1 MTGRFRNAAVRAIVS
16 AVLAVLAL
24 LSLAAAA
31 PAQDAGGPNA
41 LEATEVGRQ
50 AHVYGFPLLEIVR
63 VRREMT
69 SVRCPDEIGN
79 APVNAFSNV
88 PRFADASARTVVAP
102 NTDTLYSIAHLDL
115 GKGPLVLSHPKM
127 GKRYFSFA
135 MLDPYT
141 NVIATP
147 GTREDGGDA
156 ARIAIRWSGKPGR
169 IARKRFD
176 RVVTSPHRR
185 VWVIGRT
192 LATDA
197 ADQRRAFAL
206 MRRYRIRHL
215 SGYERRFP
223 KDCRPGDPA
232 TAPTPTDGGSFVTA
246 LNRAMEENPPPARD
260 APILRRLAA
269 YGIGPGL
276 SPDKA
281 GLDPV
286 TRAALFAGIEGSAR
300 TLLNRAKLQA
310 AAGALQH
317 GGWYTPPANT
327 GEYGTDYEARAAIAV
342 LGLGAN
348 TPAEATYPAGVTDG
362 NGVFFV
368 GVNRYRLT
376 FSKEQLPPARY
387 FWSLTMYDADGY
399 LVDNPGDRYSV
410 GPSHPPLL
418 TRPDGSVVIEISRTR
433 PTATDVN
440 WLPPPSG
447 QFRLNLRLYGP
458 DAAALD
464 GTWQPPR
471 VENLGPG
478 G

>member
-1 MTGRFRNAAVRAIVS
+1 MEIVGALAAT
-16 AVLAVLAL
+16 VLAVLAL
-24 LSLAAAA
+24 APAASAQGTDDAPNPLAA
-31 PAQDAGGPNA
+31 
-41 LEATEVGRQ
+41 TELGRQ
-50 AHVYGFPLLEIVR
+50 AHEYGFPLLEVVR

-69 SVRCPDEIGN
+69 SVRCPDERGN

-115 GKGPLVLSHPKM
+115 GRGPLVLSYPRM
-127 GKRYFSFA
+127 GRRYFSFA

-147 GTREDGGDA
+147 GLRGDGGRA
-156 ARIAIRWSGKPGR
+156 ARVLVRWTGRPGR
-169 IARKRFD
+169 VARKRFD
-176 RVVTSPHRR
+176 RIVTSSHRR

-206 MRRYRIRHL
+206 MRRYRIARPDGTL
-215 SGYERRFP
+215 RRFP
-223 KDCRPGDPA
+223 KDCRPGEVT
-232 TAPTPTDGGSFVTA
+232 TAPTPTDGGGFVAA
-246 LNRAMEENPPPARD
+246 LNRALAENPPPARD
-260 APILRRLAA
+260 APLLRRLAA

-286 TRAALFAGIEGSAR
+286 TRAALFAGIETAAR
-300 TLLNRAKLQA
+300 TLPTTAKLDA
-310 AAGALQH
+310 LAGARSH

-327 GEYGTDYEARAAIAV
+327 GNYGTDYRARAAIAT

-348 TPAEATYPAGVTDG
+348 TPEEATYPAGVTDG
-362 NGVFFV
+362 NGVPYV
-368 GVNRYRLT
+368 GLNRYRLT
-376 FSKEQLPPARY
+376 FTRASLPPARY

-399 LVDNPGDRYSV
+399 LVDNPEDRYSV
-410 GPSHPPLL
+410 GPSHPPLV
-418 TRPDGSVVIEISRTR
+418 TRGDGSVVIEISRTK
-433 PTATDVN
+433 PSAPDVN
-440 WLPPPSG
+440 WLPSPGG

-458 DAAALD
+458 RAAALD
-464 GTWQPPR
+464 GTWQPPK
-471 VENLGPG
+471 VENLGPAG
-478 G
+478 